1 MDVTDRTAGGDLV
14 VRLLGSVGLDAHD
27 GAAGGTATAGPAKQC
42 CVLAA
47 LALSPGKPVPLES
60 LIDRVWGEEPPT
72 TARDTLYGYIA
83 RLRRLLRELGRE
95 GVVTLGKH
103 GGGYVLEVPPEQ
115 VDVCLMREV
124 AGQGRAAL
132 AAGEPGRAAR
142 LLRDAAALWRGPALA
157 GVGGDWAERV
167 RDGLE
172 RERLGLL
179 GDLFEAEL
187 AAGRHAEVVAE
198 LANVVAEH
206 PLAEP
211 LVRWLMLALY
221 RVGRSSEAL
230 DCFTALARRLRAELG
245 TEPGATL
252 GELHQRILREDP
264 ELLAEGAE
272 RPAHLGFPMPRQLP
286 ADVGGFVGR
295 ADELKQLDALPLA
308 GEPGSTPIVV
318 IAGTGGIGKTA
329 LAVHWAQRNLDRFPD
344 GQLHVNLRGFDP
356 SCEPSSPSAV
366 LRGFLDALGADAA
379 AIPADLD
386 GRAALYRSMVAGKR
400 LLVVL
405 DNARDATQVEPLLP
419 GSETCTALVTSR
431 RRLPGLQLRG
441 GRLVNLDVLSAGEA
455 RELLAGQLGVERV
468 LSEPAV
474 AADLVRWCAGLP
486 LAVSIVVA
494 RAAAHP
500 DFPLAVLAEEL
511 RGASA
516 RLDAFDAGELT
527 ANLRAVFSWSC
538 RALGTAAAGMFRL
551 LGLVQGPDISLRAA
565 ASLAALPPERARVL
579 LRELEAAHLVQQHVP
594 GRYRMH
600 DLLRLYAAEQATES
614 GAPKELRTAARRL
627 VDFYLHT
634 AHAADRLLYPQ
645 RPLIAPGPPAEGA
658 LPEVPASTAAAAA
671 WFDTEHE
678 CLLAAQ
684 ETAIAQGM
692 DAQVW
697 LLAWVLGSFHRRRGN
712 PQESLES
719 WLAGVAAADR
729 LGEPFARGWAHR
741 EIGHT
746 YARVGEQAQALEHL
760 ELALELFT
768 EAGDLGAKAHA
779 HQALAVVLEFA
790 GDNQRALAESHHS
803 LRLFQ
808 EVGDHVWAADMR
820 GAIGWFE
827 AKLGNFETARVHC
840 EEGLALCRRH
850 GHRRAEAQTLDS
862 LGYIVR
868 HLGEYDQAV
877 RHYGEALAL
886 FRELR
891 HTYEEARTLASLGDT
906 HHAFGAT
913 GVAVEYWRRA
923 VTLFREQRRTAD
935 VERVERKLADAGTR
949 SG

>member
-1 MDVTDRTAGGDLV
+1 MDVTDRTGGDIV
-14 VRLLGSVGLDAHD
+14 VRLLGSVGLDAH
-27 GAAGGTATAGPAKQC
+27 GGVAGGPVTAGPAKQC

-47 LALSPGKPVPLES
+47 LALTPGKPVPLDS
-60 LIDRVWGEEPPT
+60 LIDRVWGERPPAA
-72 TARDTLYGYIA
+72 ARDTLYGHIA
-83 RLRRLLRELGRE
+83 RLRRLLRELGWE
-95 GVVTLGKH
+95 GTVALGKH
-103 GGGYVLEVPPEQ
+103 GGGYLLEVPPER
-115 VDVCLMREV
+115 VDVHLMRRI

-132 AAGEPGRAAR
+132 ADGEPRRAAG
-142 LLRDAAALWRGPALA
+142 LLREAAALWRGPALA
-157 GVGGDWAERV
+157 GIGGDWAERV

-198 LANVVAEH
+198 LANLVAEY
-206 PLAEP
+206 PLAES
-211 LVRWLMLALY
+211 LVRLLMLALY

-230 DCFTALARRLRAELG
+230 DCFTALARRLRTELG
-245 TEPGATL
+245 TEPGAAL

-264 ELLAEGAE
+264 GLRTEGAI
-272 RPAHLGFPMPRQLP
+272 RAAAAAVPVPRQLP

-295 ADELKQLDALPLA
+295 ADELKQLDALPPV

-329 LAVHWAQRNLDRFPD
+329 LAVHWAQQNLDRFPD

-356 SCEPSSPSAV
+356 SSEPSSPSVV

-386 GRAALYRSMVAGKR
+386 GRAALYRSMLSGKR

-405 DNARDATQVEPLLP
+405 DNAGDAAQVEPLLP
-419 GSETCTALVTSR
+419 GSETCAVLVTSR
-431 RRLPGLQLRG
+431 RQLPGLQLRG

-455 RELLAGQLGVERV
+455 RDLLAGQLGTERV

-511 RGASA
+511 RSASA
-516 RLDAFDAGELT
+516 RLDALDAGELS
-527 ANLRAVFSWSC
+527 ANLRAVFSWSY
-538 RALGTAAAGMFRL
+538 RALVAPAARMFRL
-551 LGLVQGPDISLRAA
+551 LGLVQGPDISRQAA
-565 ASLAALPPERARVL
+565 AGLAAVAPEQARAL
-579 LRELEAAHLVQQHVP
+579 LRELETAHLVQQHVP

-614 GAPKELRTAARRL
+614 GEQEELRAAPRRL

-645 RPLIAPGPPAEGA
+645 RPLIAPDPPAEGV
-658 LPEVPASTAAAAA
+658 LPEVPESTAAAAE

-684 ETAIAQGM
+684 DAAIAHRL

-719 WLAGVAAADR
+719 WRAGVAAADR
-729 LGEPFARGWAHR
+729 LGAPLARGWAHR

-746 YARVGEQAQALEHL
+746 YARVGQQEQALEHL

-768 EAGDLGAKAHA
+768 EAGDLGAKAHT

-790 GDNQRALAESHHS
+790 GDNERALEQAHHS

-827 AKLGNFETARVHC
+827 AKLGNFAAARVHC

-862 LGYIVR
+862 LGYVVR
-868 HLGEYDQAV
+868 HLGDYDEAV
-877 RHYGEALAL
+877 RHYREALAV

-906 HHAFGAT
+906 HQAFGEIEAA
-913 GVAVEYWRRA
+913 VASWRQA
-923 VTLFREQRRTAD
+923 LTLFREQRRTAD
-935 VERVERKLADAGTR
+935 VERVERKLADVGEQQ
-949 SG
+949 G